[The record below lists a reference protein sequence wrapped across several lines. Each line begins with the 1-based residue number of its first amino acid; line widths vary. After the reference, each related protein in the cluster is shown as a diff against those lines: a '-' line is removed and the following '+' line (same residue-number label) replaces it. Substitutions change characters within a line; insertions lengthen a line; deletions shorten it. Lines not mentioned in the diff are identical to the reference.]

1 MKILVT
7 GAAGYIG
14 SHAVNSLLKSDFEV
28 VAYDNLSTGFRS
40 AVPSQV
46 KFIDGDIRSTDLL
59 TRVLEEN
66 NIQAVLHFAAKL
78 KVPESITKPLD
89 YYDNNISG
97 TISLIQ
103 ACKTANVNK
112 VIFSSTAAVYGT
124 ANGNEGLVSENSI
137 VAPINPYGSSKF
149 MAEKILQDA
158 ETAHGIK
165 SVILRYFN
173 VAGAAVDGKNG
184 QRTADAS
191 HLIKVASEAAIGKR
205 QQVQVFGTD
214 YPTKDGSGVRDYIH
228 VEDLIDAH
236 ILALQYL
243 LKGGESQIMNCGYGR
258 GYSVLEVLE
267 AMKRISGTS
276 FGVLTQ
282 DRRIGDAPHLVADS
296 TKLKKL
302 LGWAPKRDD
311 LDLICRTSFE
321 WENLL
326 AGGPKQLRWR
336 FEKGVLQLP
345 PAFEA
350 TI

>member
-14 SHAVNSLLKSDFEV
+14 SHAVNSLLKADYEV

-40 AVPSQV
+40 AIPSQV
-46 KFIDGDIRSTDLL
+46 KFIDGDIRDTGLL

-66 NIQAVLHFAAKL
+66 KIQAVLHFAAKL
-78 KVPESITKPLD
+78 KVPESITKPLE

-112 VIFSSTAAVYGT
+112 IIFSSTAAVYGT
-124 ANGNEGLVSENSI
+124 ANGHDGLVSENSI
-137 VAPINPYGSSKF
+137 ISPINPYGSSKL
-149 MAEKILQDA
+149 MAERILQDA
-158 ETAHGIK
+158 ETAHGVK

-191 HLIKVASEAAIGKR
+191 HLIKVASEAACGKR

-243 LKGGESQIMNCGYGR
+243 IQGGESQIMNCGYGR
-258 GYSVLEVLE
+258 GYSVLEVIE
-267 AMKRISGTS
+267 AMRRISGTP
-276 FGVLTQ
+276 FGVMTQ
-282 DRRIGDAPHLVADS
+282 ERRAGDAPHLVADAS
-296 TKLKKL
+296 KLKKL
-302 LGWAPKRDD
+302 LGWTPKRDD

-321 WENLL
+321 WEHSLS
-326 AGGPKQLRWR
+326 GGTKPLRWR
-336 FEKGVLQLP
+336 FEKGLLLP
-345 PAFEA
+345 APLEA